1 MLAHV
6 MTGTVYGMDA
16 VLVRV
21 GVNLSSGLPAFTVVC
36 LAQGSVREGRK
47 RVAAA
52 LRNTGFGLPL
62 RRITVNLAP
71 ADVRKQGT
79 AFDLPIASG
88 VLTSGGHLAP
98 EAIAGTAFV
107 GELGLDG
114 SIRSA
119 PALLLLAAHCAEQGT
134 QTPVVPT
141 ANAQEPSMVLGLT
154 VFGAETLGS
163 LVHHLKD
170 GPQLQVCA
178 TEPRRGQRSGHARG
192 PDLSEVQAQDG
203 AKRALEIAAVGSH
216 NHLLIGPPGA
226 GKTMLARSLPPLS
239 FDEAMEVSRV
249 HSVAGLL
256 RNAELVFA
264 RPFRAPHHSVSYAG
278 LVGGGV
284 PLRPG

>member
-1 MLAHV
+1 M
-6 MTGTVYGMDA
+6 
-16 VLVRV
+16 
-21 GVNLSSGLPAFTVVC
+21 
-36 LAQGSVREGRK
+36 
-47 RVAAA
+47 
-52 LRNTGFGLPL
+52 
-62 RRITVNLAP
+62 
-71 ADVRKQGT
+71 
-79 AFDLPIASG
+79 
-88 VLTSGGHLAP
+88 
-98 EAIAGTAFV
+98 
-107 GELGLDG
+107 
-114 SIRSA
+114 IR
-119 PALLLLAAHCAEQGT
+119 
-134 QTPVVPT
+134 
-141 ANAQEPSMVLGLT
+141 GLT

>member
-79 AFDLPIASG
+79 ASDLPIAIG
-88 VLTSGGHLAP
+88 VLTAGGHVAP
-98 EAIAGTAFV
+98 EAIEGIAFV

-114 SIRSA
+114 SIRSV
-119 PALLLLAAHCAEQGT
+119 PAVLPLAQHCAEQGIRALF
-134 QTPVVPT
+134 VPT
-141 ANAQEPSMVLGLT
+141 ANAQE
-154 VFGAETLGS
+154 A
-163 LVHHLKD
+163 
-170 GPQLQVCA
+170 
-178 TEPRRGQRSGHARG
+178 
-192 PDLSEVQAQDG
+192 
-203 AKRALEIAAVGSH
+203 
-216 NHLLIGPPGA
+216 
-226 GKTMLARSLPPLS
+226 
-239 FDEAMEVSRV
+239 
-249 HSVAGLL
+249 
-256 RNAELVFA
+256 
-264 RPFRAPHHSVSYAG
+264 
-278 LVGGGV
+278 
-284 PLRPG
+284 